1 MKKAMNGVFFA
12 ILMGIIPTIDAM
24 HVDKSSRHFFLP
36 VMHALPPSQA
46 IRQGNYQEIETFL
59 KQEENKCSDFLKDFF
74 LHLAA
79 IHGRKDIASLLL
91 EKGANVNVQNL
102 FGETPLHLAAIH
114 GRKDIAS
121 LLLEKGANVNAK
133 DCSGKTPTDRALQH
147 VSQKDREKV
156 KLLLNG
162 TNVNGVFEKQMS
174 RCSGKENSPKGG
186 SRLQKIKLEIC
197 KGWL

>member
-1 MKKAMNGVFFA
+1 LYFRHEIFATESNKGNNVTGDFMKKAMNGVFFA

-91 EKGANVNVQNL
+91 EKGANVN
-102 FGETPLHLAAIH
+102 
-114 GRKDIAS
+114 
-121 LLLEKGANVNAK
+121 AK